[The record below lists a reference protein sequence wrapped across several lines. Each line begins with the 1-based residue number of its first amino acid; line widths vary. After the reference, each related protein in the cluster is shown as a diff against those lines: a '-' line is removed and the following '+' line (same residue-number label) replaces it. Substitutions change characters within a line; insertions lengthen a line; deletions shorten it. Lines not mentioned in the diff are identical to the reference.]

1 MFSAALAFH
10 VSVYDATCSEEI
22 IMQNGFSAALA
33 IDVSVYSDIC
43 IGEMIMQKGGR
54 DVLANT
60 AQTGDVQTTV
70 DVPKCSCR
78 CELLSL
84 GTPLPPP
91 PCGPLG

>member
-10 VSVYDATCSEEI
+10 VSVYDATCSGEI
-22 IMQNGFSAALA
+22 IMQHVFSDALA
-33 IDVSVYSDIC
+33 IDASVYSDIC
-43 IGEMIMQKGGR
+43 IGEMVMQKGGS

-70 DVPKCSCR
+70 DVPKRSCR
-78 CELLSL
+78 RELLSL

-91 PCGPLG
+91 PCRPLS